1 LSGLSGQGGDWREPA
16 RQAGGLA
23 AGPFV
28 SSPFDR
34 VVRLGRQLQ
43 GEAGTRDLSC
53 LPMAAPALCFAV
65 GQARITI
72 EVEAPLR
79 HVRVSYHPIIWN
91 QNTPKIATLLII
103 WNQNTP
109 KSRHFWPKRVRGRAA
124 MWQRRGTA
132 NTTCVRLRD
141 GRLARRFAAS
151 LNG

>member
-1 LSGLSGQGGDWREPA
+1 MVGEYADWAGGTIQGVLQSHGRPGRPGWPSTTRWGRHSRFVLFADGGTGTLFCSGL
-16 RQAGGLA
+16 
-23 AGPFV
+23 
-28 SSPFDR
+28 
-34 VVRLGRQLQ
+34 
-43 GEAGTRDLSC
+43 
-53 LPMAAPALCFAV
+53 
-65 GQARITI
+65 ARIAI

-151 LNG
+151 PR